1 MVDPLAVMMLLVV
14 GCDVEESGLVES
26 DADELFT
33 GGRALPP
40 RLALRVVSTV
50 SAKCITHRSPRAYQ
64 KRLAVCQMP
73 VNVKGIIA
81 TYCADQRKVC
91 QEKLCQCM
99 KGKRYSQWSAVA
111 DKKQKVQVCPRTMA
125 VTVCQTVSVCVSLK
139 LRLVP
144 RLTLGGSE
152 KRIDG

>member
-1 MVDPLAVMMLLVV
+1 MLRRV
-14 GCDVEESGLVES
+14 GLWRAMRTSFLQA
-26 DADELFT
+26 DARSHRGSLCGWCPQFWPNASRT
-33 GGRALPP
+33 GPHEHSE
-40 RLALRVVSTV
+40 V
-50 SAKCITHRSPRAYQ
+50 YQ

-99 KGKRYSQWSAVA
+99 KGKRYFQWSAVA